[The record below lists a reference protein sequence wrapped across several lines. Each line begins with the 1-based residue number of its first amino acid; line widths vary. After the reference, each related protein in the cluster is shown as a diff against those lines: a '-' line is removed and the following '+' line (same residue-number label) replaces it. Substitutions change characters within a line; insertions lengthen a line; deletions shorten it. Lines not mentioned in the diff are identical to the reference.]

1 MFDKFY
7 DMKLGVFFF
16 LKKNEVKLKCNNS
29 IWYKVNIVS
38 ILK

>member
-7 DMKLGVFFF
+7 DMKLGVFF